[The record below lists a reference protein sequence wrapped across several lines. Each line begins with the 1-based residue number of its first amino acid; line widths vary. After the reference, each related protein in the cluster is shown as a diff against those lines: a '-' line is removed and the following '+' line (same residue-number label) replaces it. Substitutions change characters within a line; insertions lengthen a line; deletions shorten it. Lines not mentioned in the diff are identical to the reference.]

1 MEIRRSLPPSLPR
14 KILPHALRSS
24 LFLLWPRPAA
34 MKMRDRGEYE
44 RKNPSPLIQ
53 QQFLSQSNFADC
65 PVDRE
70 EVLFL
75 CLFNQ
80 VGTESEEGSSSF
92 FALTPAIR
100 ILPFICPFI
109 FGSIPKSQFDTF
121 GDFIFTVICEQWQAQ
136 WTDDACFLSSIYYD
150 ERRRKRRSTF
160 FSRV

>member
-1 MEIRRSLPPSLPR
+1 
-14 KILPHALRSS
+14 
-24 LFLLWPRPAA
+24 

-70 EVLFL
+70 EVHFL
-75 CLFNQ
+75 CLLNQ
-80 VGTESEEGSSSF
+80 VGTKSEEGSSSF

-121 GDFIFTVICEQWQAQ
+121 GDFIFTVICEQWQTQ
-136 WTDDACFLSSIYYD
+136 WTNADGRSYGRGRLLPLLHLLPMRGGGVHFLAVFDAAIDSNCEFAPA
-150 ERRRKRRSTF
+150 
-160 FSRV
+160 

>member
-1 MEIRRSLPPSLPR
+1 
-14 KILPHALRSS
+14 
-24 LFLLWPRPAA
+24 

-80 VGTESEEGSSSF
+80 VGTKSEEGSLSF
-92 FALTPAIR
+92 FVVTLAIR

-136 WTDDACFLSSIYYD
+136 
-150 ERRRKRRSTF
+150 
-160 FSRV
+160 